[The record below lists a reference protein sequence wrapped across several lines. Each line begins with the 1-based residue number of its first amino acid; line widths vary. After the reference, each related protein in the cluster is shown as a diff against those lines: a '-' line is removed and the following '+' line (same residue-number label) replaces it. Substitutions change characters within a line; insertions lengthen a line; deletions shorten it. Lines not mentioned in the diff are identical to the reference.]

1 VGLLHSI
8 PDLPARSLYPTHDG
22 YVAQV
27 AKVTLDNLQ
36 NQYIEA
42 PDAQQTVLDAINS
55 AVGKESR
62 GGDYN
67 RYLAEF
73 GL

>member
-1 VGLLHSI
+1 LS
-8 PDLPARSLYPTHDG
+8 D
-22 YVAQV
+22 Q
-27 AKVTLDNLQ
+27 Q

-55 AVGKESR
+55 TVGKENR